1 MAGGLP
7 SIGRVLGGPI
17 LAAMND
23 KVGPSETA
31 DDAAARLLDAA
42 QAIGIEIDREEAA
55 RWIEAVSAES
65 AGMLTV
71 DVDTGVYGHRVTME
85 DHDPVDLARFR
96 RMAAIVAF
104 EDRVPHVTTA
114 LALSGSAAQAKIHR
128 FPADADFFERVHVQA
143 PTREAAC
150 ELLGEVIRDKALATL
165 RGEGHRLQEVR
176 FGNWPVDA
184 TVRGGQVKRGQSVT
198 WRPADVEAGAIP
210 HTTPDGIERMFRW
223 EDAAHDP
230 GWCKL
235 DWVIAD
241 AGDRSL
247 VNVSNMLDVTWEAPD
262 GTITPLDGFLDPYY
276 QEVYLETESI
286 PLFSRLVKELGADSV
301 AEYVERLADE
311 VYKYTVKE
319 TNYGKATRRLYNI
332 FRITG
337 RYAEAAYIRELFDE
351 PVTALYQVGAILRT
365 LDEAADAGDAF
376 ATEAMVTQID
386 GLIMSAI
393 AGLEGSSEAEMVRRL
408 LGLRDAF
415 TRRAEQA
422 ISDADIADAQAH
434 AMREVNAYFER
445 VLMGVP
451 SIKAF
456 LDEIAASHPPA

>member
-1 MAGGLP
+1 MTDHA
-7 SIGRVLGGPI
+7 V
-17 LAAMND
+17 
-23 KVGPSETA
+23 
-31 DDAAARLLDAA
+31 DAARAADTPTEAIDRMVESA
-42 QAIGIEIDREEAA
+42 QAMGIEIDREEAQ
-55 RWIEAVSAES
+55 RWIAAVSAES
-65 AGMLTV
+65 AGLLTV

-85 DHDPVDLARFR
+85 DHDPIDLARFR
-96 RMAAIVAF
+96 RMAVIVAF
-104 EDRVPHVTTA
+104 EDRIPHVTTA
-114 LALSGSAAQAKIHR
+114 LALSGSAAQARIHR

-150 ELLGEVIRDKALATL
+150 QLLGEVIRDKALATM
-165 RGEGHRLQEVR
+165 RGAGHRLQEVR
-176 FGNWPVDA
+176 LGTWPVDA
-184 TVRGGQVKRGQSVT
+184 TVRGGHVKRGQSVT
-198 WRPADVEAGAIP
+198 WRPAEVEAGSIP
-210 HTTPDGIERMFRW
+210 YTAPDGLEGALRW
-223 EDAAHDP
+223 EDAARDP

-247 VNVSNMLDVTWEAPD
+247 VNVSNMLDATWESPD

-301 AEYVERLADE
+301 AEYVERLTDE

-365 LDEAADAGDAF
+365 LDEAAEAGDAF

-393 AGLEGSSEAEMVRRL
+393 GGLEGSSEAEMVRRL

-415 TRRAEQA
+415 TRRAGKA
-422 ISDADIADAQAH
+422 ISDTDIADAQAH

-445 VLMGVP
+445 VLMRVP

-456 LDEIAASHPPA
+456 LEGIAAARG